1 MMLLLIP
8 SFSKE
13 GYSRG
18 GGRERFLS
26 RNILKI
32 NETDLTDKCELTG
45 LTRRKRELLDR
56 EYDKVL
62 A

>member
-1 MMLLLIP
+1 MLLLIP
-8 SFSKE
+8 SLSKE

-26 RNILKI
+26 GNILKI
-32 NETDLTDKCELTG
+32 NETDLTVKCELIG